1 MNILHKI
8 IIYYSIRDMNKPFS
22 DSINNLKS
30 LKFITINVK
39 NTDDL
44 IFDIINKIS
53 GIEFSQNIRDN
64 EDYFIFNEIVF
75 VDYKFPKS
83 KVILNNFVKKDN
95 QYNYTVCYFRD
106 LDEKFNIELLNKFAS
121 EKQ

>member
-1 MNILHKI
+1 
-8 IIYYSIRDMNKPFS
+8 MNKPFT

-39 NTDDL
+39 NSDDL

-53 GIEFSQNIRDN
+53 GIEFSQNIKDN
-64 EDYFIFNEIVF
+64 ENYFIFNEIVF

-106 LDEKFNIELLNKFAS
+106 LDEKFNIELLNKFSS